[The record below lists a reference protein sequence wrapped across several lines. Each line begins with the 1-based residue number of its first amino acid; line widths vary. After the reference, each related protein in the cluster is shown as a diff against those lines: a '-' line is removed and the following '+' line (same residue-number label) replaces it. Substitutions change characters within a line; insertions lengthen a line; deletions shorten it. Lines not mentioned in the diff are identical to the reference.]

1 LTAAAADPQSGRD
14 DVRPPPPRRRARL
27 TWPDAAFAALL
38 ASGLGYFVWRT
49 NTVLDY
55 RWDWSTIWPFLFK
68 LDPASGRWVPNLIV
82 EGLLTTIRLAVWGI
96 LFAGVIGTV
105 MGLARTSERLLPR
118 LIADSYVM
126 LIRNIPPVVFVFVF
140 VFFIASQVMPVLAI
154 GDRVR
159 ALSPA
164 AQWWN
169 AILFGS
175 PKLIDN
181 FFLGLICL
189 SVFSGAYVTE
199 IVRAGIQ
206 SVPKAQIEAGESLGL
221 SRADVVRF
229 VVLPQALRNVLPP
242 LAGQFIQLIKDSSLV
257 SLVSIQELSFMA
269 QDIQVATQRVFEV
282 FVFIAALYFVIC
294 FGLSSL
300 FAVLERRAARAH
312 R

>member
-1 LTAAAADPQSGRD
+1 VQPDREQARQPPQKR
-14 DVRPPPPRRRARL
+14 RPPLTRL
-27 TWPDAAFAALL
+27 DAALAALG
-38 ASGLGYFVWRT
+38 ACAVGYFVWRT
-49 NTVLDY
+49 NSVLDY
-55 RWDWSTIWPFLFK
+55 RWNWSTIWPFVIK
-68 LDPASGRWVPNLIV
+68 TDPTSGRWVPNLIV
-82 EGLLTTIRLAVWGI
+82 EGLLTTIRLALWGI
-96 LFAGVIGTV
+96 LFAGVIGTL
-105 MGLARTSERLLPR
+105 MGLARTSKRLLLR

-140 VFFIASQVMPVLAI
+140 VFFIASQIMPVLGI
-154 GDRVR
+154 GDRVHS
-159 ALSPA
+159 ASPT
-164 AQWWN
+164 AQWWIS
-169 AILFGS
+169 ILFGS

-199 IVRAGIQ
+199 IVRAGIE
-206 SVPKAQIEAGESLGL
+206 SVPKAQIEAGDSLGM
-221 SRADVVRF
+221 SRADVVRS

-282 FVFIAALYFVIC
+282 FVFVAALYFVIC
-294 FGLSSL
+294 FGLSQL
-300 FAVLERRAARAH
+300 FGLLERRAARAH

>member
-1 LTAAAADPQSGRD
+1 M
-14 DVRPPPPRRRARL
+14 
-27 TWPDAAFAALL
+27 
-38 ASGLGYFVWRT
+38 
-49 NTVLDY
+49 LDY
-55 RWDWSTIWPFLFK
+55 RWDWSTIWPFVIK
-68 LDPASGRWVPNLIV
+68 TDPVSGHWVPNLLI
-82 EGLLTTIRLAVWGI
+82 EGLFTTIRLAVWGI
-96 LFAGVIGTV
+96 LLAGVLGTL
-105 MGLARTSERLLPR
+105 MGLARTSRFLLLR

-140 VFFIASQVMPVLAI
+140 VFFIASQIMPVLGI

-159 ALSPA
+159 AASPTV
-164 AQWWN
+164 QWWIS
-169 AILFGS
+169 ILFGP

-199 IVRAGIQ
+199 IVRAGIE
-206 SVPKAQIEAGESLGL
+206 SVAKNQIEAGDSLGM

-229 VVLPQALRNVLPP
+229 IVLPQAMRNVLPP

-282 FVFIAALYFVIC
+282 FVFVAALYFVIC
-294 FGLSSL
+294 FGLSQV
-300 FAVLERRAARAH
+300 FGALERRAGRAH

>member
-1 LTAAAADPQSGRD
+1 MQLDSAPARA
-14 DVRPPPPRRRARL
+14 PPARRRARL
-27 TWPDAAFAALL
+27 TRLDAALAALGV
-38 ASGLGYFVWRT
+38 AAVGYFVWRT
-49 NTVLDY
+49 DAVLDY
-55 RWDWSTIWPFLFK
+55 RWNWSTIWPFILK
-68 LDPASGRWVPNLIV
+68 IDPASGRWVPNLIV
-82 EGLLTTIRLAVWGI
+82 EGLLTTIRLALWGI
-96 LFAGVIGTV
+96 LLAGVIGTL
-105 MGLARTSERLLPR
+105 MGLARTSKRLLLR

-140 VFFIASQVMPVLAI
+140 VFFIASQIMPLLGI

-159 ALSPA
+159 AASPA
-164 AQWWN
+164 VQGWIS
-169 AILFGS
+169 ILFGP

-199 IVRAGIQ
+199 IVRAGLE
-206 SVPKAQIEAGESLGL
+206 SVPRAQIEAGDSLGM
-221 SRADVVRF
+221 SRRDVVRF
-229 VVLPQALRNVLPP
+229 IVLPQALRNVLPP

-282 FVFIAALYFVIC
+282 FVFVAALYFVIC
-294 FGLSSL
+294 FSLSQL
-300 FAVLERRAARAH
+300 FALLERRGARTH

>member
-1 LTAAAADPQSGRD
+1 VQSNREP
-14 DVRPPPPRRRARL
+14 VRLPPAKQRRRL
-27 TWPDAAFAALL
+27 TWLDAVLAALCV
-38 ASGLGYFVWRT
+38 AAVGYFVWRT
-49 NTVLDY
+49 DAVLDY
-55 RWDWSTIWPFLFK
+55 RWNWSTIWPFVLK
-68 LDPASGRWVPNLIV
+68 TDPASGRWVPNLIV
-82 EGLLTTIRLAVWGI
+82 EGLLTTIRLALWGI

-105 MGLARTSERLLPR
+105 MGLARTSKRLLPR

-140 VFFIASQVMPVLAI
+140 VFFIASQIMPMLGI

-159 ALSPA
+159 AASPA
-164 AQWWN
+164 AQWWIS
-169 AILFGS
+169 ILFGS

-199 IVRAGIQ
+199 IVRAGIE
-206 SVPKAQIEAGESLGL
+206 SVPKAQVEAGDSLGM

-229 VVLPQALRNVLPP
+229 VVLPQALSNVLPP

-282 FVFIAALYFVIC
+282 FVFVAALYFVIC
-294 FGLSSL
+294 FSLSQL
-300 FAVLERRAARAH
+300 FALLERRAARAH
-312 R
+312 H